1 MMKILTP
8 IDYEDMIVPAV
19 QTHESRCDECHMY
32 PIIGALFT
40 CSGRTNYDLC
50 SSCEDK
56 RPQPFPM
63 LKTYIPVTPPPTP
76 TPTPPRVQQVIM
88 EPVQYAAPRTSSK
101 QSSMKNALN
110 IKMSHDTKVG
120 ALKLGTAV
128 VNLFAVLNKQWRSLW
143 TTICTLHTLLVYFLG
158 YDKFASRSG
167 MFFVFKDKQVPPM
180 C

>member
-1 MMKILTP
+1 MEHPDVYCNGCDGPVIGTRYKCAVRADYDLCEACMRSKPQAHPMMKILTP

-19 QTHESRCDECHMY
+19 QSHESRCDECHMY

-76 TPTPPRVQQVIM
+76 PRVQQVIM

-101 QSSMKNALN
+101 QSSMKKVLN
-110 IKMSHDTKVG
+110 MNNETKVG

-128 VNLFAVLNKQWRSLW
+128 VNLFTVLNK
-143 TTICTLHTLLVYFLG
+143 
-158 YDKFASRSG
+158 
-167 MFFVFKDKQVPPM
+167 
-180 C
+180 